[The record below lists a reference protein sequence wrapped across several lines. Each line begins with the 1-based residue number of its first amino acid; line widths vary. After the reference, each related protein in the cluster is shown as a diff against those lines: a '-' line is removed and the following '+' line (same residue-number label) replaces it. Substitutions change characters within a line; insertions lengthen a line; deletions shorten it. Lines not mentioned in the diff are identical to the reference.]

1 MSVNVTYTT
10 ERKISS
16 AYLDSSVRLGISHA
30 AKMIQDNVT
39 ECFGSFSCDGVTY
52 KQKYNAF
59 WVFTKAKFSFAD
71 FPAWKETVTT
81 TSFPVDNGGL
91 RTHINTVIKD
101 KEGRAVITANQV
113 ACVLS
118 FETHR
123 PVKLDQV
130 GFPSENLP
138 QAVFTA
144 PFERFAVD
152 AAEYEFV
159 YEQKVR
165 YSLIDMSHHVN
176 NTEYIN
182 LALDVFTEEY
192 LLSHPIK
199 ELEVH
204 YTGETKEG
212 ETLKVYKC
220 TKDSLTYV
228 QIKVEDRLVFECYF
242 LF

>member
-1 MSVNVTYTT
+1 MSVNVTYST

-16 AYLDSSVRLGISHA
+16 AYLDSSVRLGISHT

-39 ECFGSFSCDGVTY
+39 ECFGSFSCDGVT
-52 KQKYNAF
+52 
-59 WVFTKAKFSFAD
+59 
-71 FPAWKETVTT
+71 
-81 TSFPVDNGGL
+81 
-91 RTHINTVIKD
+91 
-101 KEGRAVITANQV
+101 
-113 ACVLS
+113 
-118 FETHR
+118 
-123 PVKLDQV
+123 
-130 GFPSENLP
+130 
-138 QAVFTA
+138 
-144 PFERFAVD
+144 
-152 AAEYEFV
+152 

-192 LLSHPIK
+192 LLANPIK

-212 ETLKVYKC
+212 ETLKIYKC
-220 TKDSLTYV
+220 TKDSRTYV

>member
-1 MSVNVTYTT
+1 MSVNVTYST

-16 AYLDSSVRLGISHA
+16 AFLDTSVRLGVSHA

-59 WVFTKAKFSFAD
+59 WVFTKAKFCFKD
-71 FPAWKETVTT
+71 YPAWKETVTT

-101 KEGRAVITANQV
+101 KEGRAVITANQE

-123 PVKLDQV
+123 PVKLSQV
-130 GFPSENLP
+130 GFPAEDLP
-138 QAVFTA
+138 QAIFEA
-144 PFERFAVD
+144 PFERFAIEAGD
-152 AAEYEFV
+152 YELA
-159 YEQKVR
+159 YEQMVR
-165 YSLIDMSHHVN
+165 YSLLDMSHHVN

-182 LALDVFTEEY
+182 LALDIFTEEY
-192 LLSHPIK
+192 LLSHPVK

-204 YTGETKEG
+204 YLGETKDG
-212 ETLKVYKC
+212 ETLKVFKY
-220 TKDSLTYV
+220 TRDSRTYV
-228 QIKVEDRLVFECYF
+228 QIKAQDRLVFECCF